1 MKNKIIWFVC
11 AILVIIVVMPLIV
24 EDLEKEELNEQTRE
38 QLDGEFIEL
47 SGGITHYE
55 LKGEK
60 GAKTIVLVHGNAV
73 PYVSWDN
80 TVDALV
86 EAGFRVLRYDVFGH
100 GFSDRPDLDKY
111 NRDFYDKQLVEL
123 LAELAITGTVYMA
136 GTSQGG
142 SISIYF
148 AARHTGRVEKLALLS
163 PFFDSFEGAGGAELL
178 KTPIIG
184 EYIIRLVGAKK
195 LVDPSKGFYS
205 DGKKTALISKL
216 KEQLR
221 YKGKKRAVLA
231 NLRGNALND
240 ATEFYVEV
248 KKQRIPMLL
257 TWGKQDRSI
266 SGESMSKLR
275 ELMPTIEYH
284 EFENAAHLAHYE
296 FPERINPVLIN
307 FFKK

>member
-1 MKNKIIWFVC
+1 MKKKIIWIVC

-24 EDLEKEELNEQTRE
+24 GDLEKEELNEQTRE
-38 QLDGEFIEL
+38 QLDGRFIEL

-111 NRDFYDKQLVEL
+111 NRDLYDKQLVEL
-123 LAELAITGTVYMA
+123 LDKLAITSPVYMA

-142 SISIYF
+142 SITIYF

-163 PFFDSFEGAGGAELL
+163 PFFDSFEGAGGAALL

-184 EYIIRLVGAKK
+184 EYIIRLVGDKK
-195 LVDPSKGFYS
+195 LIDPSKGLYS
-205 DGKKTALISKL
+205 DGKKTALINQL
-216 KEQLR
+216 KEQLG

-240 ATEFYVEV
+240 ATEFYMEV

-307 FFKK
+307 FFKE

>member
-1 MKNKIIWFVC
+1 
-11 AILVIIVVMPLIV
+11 MPFIV
-24 EDLEKEELNEQTRE
+24 EDLEKEDLNKQTRE

-111 NRDFYDKQLVEL
+111 NRDLYDKQLVEL
-123 LAELAITGTVYMA
+123 LDELAITSPVYMA

-142 SISIYF
+142 SISTYF

-163 PFFDSFEGAGGAELL
+163 PFFDSFEGAGGAALL

-184 EYIIRLVGAKK
+184 EYIIRLVGDKK
-195 LVDPSKGFYS
+195 LIDPSKVLYS

-216 KEQLR
+216 KGQLR

-248 KKQRIPMLL
+248 KKQGIPMLL

-275 ELMPTIEYH
+275 ELMPMIEYH

>member
-1 MKNKIIWFVC
+1 MKKKIIWIVC

-24 EDLEKEELNEQTRE
+24 GDLGKEELNEQTRE

-111 NRDFYDKQLVEL
+111 NRDLYDKQLVEL
-123 LAELAITGTVYMA
+123 LDKLVITRPIYMV

-148 AARHTGRVEKLALLS
+148 AARHKGRVEKLALLS
-163 PFFDSFEGAGGAELL
+163 PFFDSSEGAGGMALL

-184 EYIIRLVGAKK
+184 EYIIRLVGNKK
-195 LVDPSKGFYS
+195 LIDPSKGFYS
-205 DGKKTALISKL
+205 DAKKTALISKL
-216 KEQLR
+216 KEQVL

-248 KKQRIPMLL
+248 KKQGIPMLL
-257 TWGKQDRSI
+257 TWGKQDQSI

-275 ELMPTIEYH
+275 ELIPTIEYH
-284 EFENAAHLAHYE
+284 EFENAAHLVHYE